1 MPRFAPHASRSAT
14 MLERQSTTVPNT
26 SKTSA
31 LRPAGG
37 AGISVLLR
45 RQPRMAARP
54 CAIEARREMDR
65 VRLAAVSRN
74 YFNLPLWV
82 ALHEGMWRKEGI
94 EVALELHEPIDEVT
108 QRLQDGRVEL
118 ACGVTEHVIV
128 DAERGGDLRIVGGNV
143 NKLPFTLIGGR
154 DVKGIAD
161 LRGRTVGV
169 SSIEAGSS
177 SLVMQLLAEQGLR
190 YPGD

>member
-1 MPRFAPHASRSAT
+1 M
-14 MLERQSTTVPNT
+14 
-26 SKTSA
+26 
-31 LRPAGG
+31 
-37 AGISVLLR
+37 
-45 RQPRMAARP
+45 
-54 CAIEARREMDR
+54 
-65 VRLAAVSRN
+65 
-74 YFNLPLWV
+74 PLWIG
-82 ALHEGMWRKEGI
+82 LHAGLFEREGLD
-94 EVALELHEPIDEVT
+94 VALELYEPIDEVT
-108 QRLQDGRVEL
+108 QRLRDGRVEL

-177 SLVMQLLAEQGLR
+177 SLVMQLLAEHG
-190 YPGD
+190 